1 MFIIN
6 PIKKEEATGEL
17 QALYAMIEKVLG
29 FVPPH
34 FELFATLDATAMRH
48 FMALNQYMMTH
59 AKIQKELL
67 PFLRLYI
74 ANKECRSYCTNF
86 NTQMLL
92 KMGIDEKIIA
102 NIEKKIEEIPLETAQ
117 KMLLLKVIKALYEP
131 QAFCKED
138 LDALYAQGF
147 SNKDFFDLL
156 SYASEFSAK
165 SKMIEVYLESSSM
178 LK

>member
-1 MFIIN
+1 MFIIE

-17 QALYAMIEKVLG
+17 KALYAMIEKALG

-34 FELFATLDATAMRH
+34 FELFATIDIDAMKD
-48 FMALNQYMMTH
+48 FMALNHYMMTH
-59 AKIQKELL
+59 ATIQKELL

-74 ANKECRSYCTNF
+74 ATKECRRYCTNF

-92 KMGIDEKIIA
+92 KMGVEQQIIA
-102 NIEKKIEEIPLETAQ
+102 NIEESLEEVPLERAQ
-117 KMLLLKVIKALYEP
+117 KSLLLKVIKALYEP
-131 QAFCKED
+131 QAFGKED

-147 SNKDFFDLL
+147 SDKDFFDLL

-165 SKMIEVYLESSSM
+165 SKMIEVYL
-178 LK
+178 KF